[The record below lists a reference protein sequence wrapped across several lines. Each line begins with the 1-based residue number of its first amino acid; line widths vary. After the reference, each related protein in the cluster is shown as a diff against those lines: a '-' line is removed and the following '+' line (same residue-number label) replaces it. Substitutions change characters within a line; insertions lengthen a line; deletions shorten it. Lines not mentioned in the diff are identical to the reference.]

1 MNSLIDGMRR
11 SSDTGHNI
19 DKKIG
24 EILMKLIVAG
34 TRTFSDF
41 QLAESEIL
49 KIATPEDTILS
60 GCARGADEIGEKIA
74 RKYGMK
80 IERYPADWS
89 LYGRMAGPIRNE
101 QMAKNADSCIV
112 FWDGESR
119 GTRSMIELAKKYHL
133 NLFVVKY

>member
-1 MNSLIDGMRR
+1 MR
-11 SSDTGHNI
+11 
-19 DKKIG
+19 
-24 EILMKLIVAG
+24 LIVAG
-34 TRTFSDF
+34 TRTFSDI
-41 QLAESEIL
+41 QLAESEIM

-60 GCARGADEIGEKIA
+60 GGARGADEIGEKIA

-80 IERYPADWS
+80 IESYPADWS

-112 FWDGESR
+112 FWDGKSR

-133 NLFVVKY
+133 NLIVVRY